1 MKTINRL
8 ASFFKADHRYVYLG
22 TSVIAAL
29 GLAFSQRN
37 PTPLSFLAPTG
48 IFQDCL
54 WAILWAWLVVS
65 AAALVTKLMH
75 WSDYR
80 VKSPFASE
88 RCRRGARLG
97 SYVVVAIAAVFFID
111 RCVMSFIDLVQVSI
125 VSDSNPS
132 DFLSSLVYMTYK
144 SGGLLYP
151 RYRDHHR
158 TCDLRHRHCIL
169 PGAALRVFAYSDL
182 RPRG

>member
-8 ASFFKADHRYVYLG
+8 ASFIKADHRYVYLG

-54 WAILWAWLVVS
+54 WAILWAWIVVS

-88 RCRRGARLG
+88 RFRRARAWVAMLWSPSQRSFSRTAASCRL
-97 SYVVVAIAAVFFID
+97 
-111 RCVMSFIDLVQVSI
+111 SI
-125 VSDSNPS
+125 WC
-132 DFLSSLVYMTYK
+132 
-144 SGGLLYP
+144 
-151 RYRDHHR
+151 R
-158 TCDLRHRHCIL
+158 
-169 PGAALRVFAYSDL
+169 
-182 RPRG
+182 